1 MHKEELVRRF
11 KTFIGVAIG
20 LAGGAAAV
28 LHLES
33 QGKTIEWRYFG
44 SDKAFTR
51 YSPADQITRDNVKN
65 LRVAWRRP
73 AMNASYKEAFPQLRV
88 NAYLRATPIMVDGML
103 YTQDAHGFVS
113 AFDAGSG
120 DVVWQQ
126 EPFARTEEEL
136 QGQSTRGVDYWRSS
150 GDQRVFAVRGEYLYA
165 LNAKTGKPYADFG
178 DHGRASLHF
187 NEGQPLAG
195 RFNDSTGPLIVG
207 NVVVITGNT
216 AGAGDGGVTKEAAPE
231 NVRGFDAKTGKLLWT
246 FHVVP
251 QAGEPGAETWGHE
264 SWKVAGDIGAWNP
277 MSADEQLGYV
287 YIPLTAPTASQYG
300 GWRPGTNLYSDA
312 LVALD
317 AKTGKRVWHYQI
329 VHHDLWEY
337 DNVGPAI
344 LGDITV
350 NGRRIKAVM
359 QPNKNGFLYVLN
371 RTTGDPVWPIVER
384 PVPPSAVPGEAAWP
398 TQPFPTKPPA
408 FDRQGVTE
416 DDLIDFTPELRKQ
429 ALEYV
434 KPYVLGPLYTPPS
447 IRSDDPAGKK
457 GTLTIPGAWG
467 AGNWHTGAFDPET
480 GMYYAVSLTLPGVRG
495 VVSTTGNSTAT
506 MDYGSPGPSQQTNA
520 PDFVP
525 GLGPQVHGLPIVK
538 PPYGRITAF
547 NLNSGDQVWMVAN
560 GDGPRDHPLLKD
572 LHLPPL
578 GVPNRPAPLVTKTLL
593 FIGEGSDSV
602 IGTPQV
608 AWGWGKKFRAYDKAT
623 GQVVWETELP
633 SGTTGAP
640 MTYMHKGRQYI
651 VVPIGAKDHPAEFVA
666 LALGDGR
673 QSSAGADAS
682 RR

>member
-1 MHKEELVRRF
+1 LEGFVRRSH
-11 KTFIGVAIG
+11 TLV
-20 LAGGAAAV
+20 GAALAIAFASTAGLRV
-28 LHLES
+28 HS
-33 QGKTIEWRYFG
+33 QGKSIEWRYFG
-44 SDKAFTR
+44 GDKAFSR
-51 YSPADQITRDNVKN
+51 YSPADQINRDTVKN
-65 LRVAWRRP
+65 LRIVWRHP
-73 AMNASYKEAFPQLRV
+73 ATNSSFKEAFPQLRV
-88 NAYLRATPIMVDGML
+88 NAYLRATPIMIDGML
-103 YTQDAHGFVS
+103 YTQDVHGFVS

-120 DVVWQQ
+120 DLVWQQ

-136 QGQSTRGVDYWRSS
+136 QGQSTRGVDSWRNG
-150 GDQRVFAVRGEYLYA
+150 GDQRIFAVRGEYLYA
-165 LNAKTGKPYADFG
+165 LNAKTGKPYPEFG
-178 DHGRASLHF
+178 DRGRASLHF
-187 NEGQPLAG
+187 EEGQPLAG
-195 RFNDSTGPLIVG
+195 RFSDTTGPVVVG
-207 NVVVITGNT
+207 NVVIVTGNT
-216 AGAGDGGVTKEAAPE
+216 AGAGDGGVIKEAAPE
-231 NVRGFDAKTGKLLWT
+231 NVRGFDAKTGRLLWT

-251 QAGEPGAETWGHE
+251 QMGEFGADTWGNE
-264 SWKVAGDIGAWNP
+264 SWKIAGDIGAWNP

-287 YIPLTAPTASQYG
+287 YIPLTAPTASAYG
-300 GWRPGTNLYSDA
+300 GWRPGANLFSDA
-312 LVALD
+312 LVAID
-317 AKTGKRVWHYQI
+317 AKSGRRVWHFQMI
-329 VHHDLWEY
+329 HHDLWEY
-337 DNVGPAI
+337 DNVGPAT

-350 NGRRIKAVM
+350 NGRKIKVVI

-371 RTTGDPVWPIVER
+371 RVTGEPVWPIVER
-384 PVPPSAVPGEAAWP
+384 PVPASLIPGESAAP

-416 DDLIDFTPELRKQ
+416 DDLIDFTPELRRQ

-447 IRSDDPAGKK
+447 IRSDEADGKK

-480 GMYYAVSLTLPGVRG
+480 AMYYAVSLTLPGVRSLI
-495 VVSTTGNSTAT
+495 STKDNIAAT
-506 MDYGSPGPSQQTNA
+506 MDYAGPGPSQQTNA
-520 PDFVP
+520 PGFVQ
-525 GLGPQVHGLPIVK
+525 GLGPQIEGLPIVK

-547 NLNSGDQVWMVAN
+547 NLNSGTQVWMVPN

-608 AWGWGKKFRAYDKAT
+608 SWGWGKKFRAYDKAT

-673 QSSAGADAS
+673 QTSSGGDG
-682 RR
+682 RKP

>member
-1 MHKEELVRRF
+1 MRRF
-11 KTFIGVAIG
+11 KTFIGASVALG
-20 LAGGAAAV
+20 LAAASV
-28 LHLES
+28 LHLQS
-33 QGKTIEWRYFG
+33 QGKTVDWRYFG
-44 SDKAFTR
+44 ADKAFTR
-51 YSPADQITRDNVKN
+51 YSPADQITRDNVKD
-65 LRVAWRRP
+65 LRIVWRRP
-73 AMNASYKEAFPQLRV
+73 ATNASFKEAFPQLRV
-88 NAYLRATPIMVDGML
+88 NAYLRATPIMVDGLL
-103 YTQDAHGFVS
+103 YTQDAHGLVS
-113 AFDAGSG
+113 AIDATSG

-126 EPFARTEEEL
+126 EPFARTESEL
-136 QGQSTRGVDYWRSS
+136 QGQSTRGVDYWRGG
-150 GDQRVFAVRGEYLYA
+150 GDQRIFAVRGEYLYA

-178 DHGRASLHF
+178 DRGRASLHF
-187 NEGQPLAG
+187 EDHQPLAAA
-195 RFNDSTGPLIVG
+195 FNDTTGPLVVG
-207 NVVVITGNT
+207 DVVVVTGNT

-231 NVRGFDAKTGKLLWT
+231 NVRGYDAKSGKLLWT

-251 QAGEPGAETWGHE
+251 QAGEAGADSWGNE

-277 MSADEQLGYV
+277 MSADDQLGYV

-300 GWRPGTNLYSDA
+300 GWRPGANLYSDS

-317 AKTGKRVWHYQI
+317 AKSGARVWHFQI

-371 RTTGDPVWPIVER
+371 RVTGEPVWPIVER
-384 PVPPSAVPGEAAWP
+384 PVPSSAVPGESAWA

-416 DDLIDFTPELRKQ
+416 DDLIDFTPELRRK

-447 IRSDDPAGKK
+447 IRSDDADGKK

-467 AGNWHTGAFDPET
+467 AANWHTGAFDPET
-480 GMYYAVSLTLPGVRG
+480 GMYYAVSLTLPGVRS
-495 VVSTTGNSTAT
+495 VVSTNGNQAAT
-506 MDYGSPGPSQQTNA
+506 MDYAGPGPSQQTTA
-520 PDFVP
+520 PGFVQ
-525 GLGPQVHGLPIVK
+525 GLGPQIEGLPIVK

-560 GDGPRDHPLLKD
+560 GDGPRNHPLLKD

-608 AWGWGKKFRAYDKAT
+608 SWGWGKKFRAYDKAT
-623 GQVVWETELP
+623 GQVVWETDLP

-640 MTYMHKGRQYI
+640 MTYINKGRQFI
-651 VVPIGAKDHPAEFVA
+651 VVPIGARDHPAEFVA
-666 LALGDGR
+666 LALPDGR
-673 QSSAGADAS
+673 PPSAGGAEQK
-682 RR
+682 

>member
-1 MHKEELVRRF
+1 VRRF
-11 KTFIGVAIG
+11 NILVFAG
-20 LAGGAAAV
+20 LAIACVAV
-28 LHLES
+28 CAGRVFT
-33 QGKTIEWRYFG
+33 QGKTVEWRYFG
-44 SDKAFTR
+44 GDKAFTR
-51 YSPADQITRDNVKN
+51 YSPADQINRSNVKN
-65 LRVAWRRP
+65 LQIVWRHP
-73 AMNASYKEAFPQLRV
+73 ATNPSFKEAFPQVRV
-88 NAYLRATPIMVDGML
+88 NAYLRATPIMIDGML
-103 YTQDAHGFVS
+103 YTQDAHGFVG

-136 QGQSTRGVDYWRSS
+136 QGQSTRGVDYWRGG
-150 GDQRVFAVRGEYLYA
+150 GDQRIFAVRGEYLYA
-165 LNAKTGKPYADFG
+165 LNAKSGKPYQDFG
-178 DHGRASLHF
+178 DHGRARLHF
-187 NEGQPLAG
+187 EESQPLAG
-195 RFNDSTGPLIVG
+195 KFSDTTGPLVVG
-207 NVVVITGNT
+207 NVVVVTGNT
-216 AGAGDGGVTKEAAPE
+216 AGAGDGGVIKEAAPE
-231 NVRGFDAKTGKLLWT
+231 NVRGFDAKSGKLLWT

-251 QAGEPGAETWGHE
+251 QQGEPGTETWGNE

-277 MSADEQLGYV
+277 MSADEQLGHV
-287 YIPLTAPTASQYG
+287 YIPLTAPTAAAYG
-300 GWRPGTNLYSDA
+300 GWRPGANLYSDA
-312 LVALD
+312 VVALD
-317 AKTGKRVWHYQI
+317 AKTGKKVWHYQMI
-329 VHHDLWEY
+329 HHDLWEY

-350 NGRRIKAVM
+350 NGRRIQAVM

-371 RTTGDPVWPIVER
+371 RVTGEPVWPIVER
-384 PVPPSAVPGEAAWP
+384 PVPGSLVPGEQASA
-398 TQPFPTKPPA
+398 TQPIPTKPPA
-408 FDRQGVTE
+408 FDRQGITE

-434 KPYVLGPLYTPPS
+434 KPFVLGPLYTPPS
-447 IRSDDPAGKK
+447 IRSDEADGKK

-480 GMYYAVSLTLPGVRG
+480 GMYYAVSLTLPGVRA
-495 VVSTTGNSTAT
+495 VVSTTGNGTAT
-506 MDYGSPGPSQQTNA
+506 MDYAGPGPSQQTNA
-520 PDFVP
+520 PSFVQ
-525 GLGPQVHGLPIVK
+525 GLGPQVQGLPIVK

-547 NLNSGDQVWMVAN
+547 NLNSGDQVFMVAN

-608 AWGWGKKFRAYDKAT
+608 SWGWGKKFRAYDKAT

-666 LALGDGR
+666 LALPDSK
-673 QSSAGADAS
+673 QTTAGEAHK
-682 RR
+682 

>member
-1 MHKEELVRRF
+1 MRRF
-11 KTFIGVAIG
+11 NILVFAG
-20 LAGGAAAV
+20 LAIACIAVCGGRV
-28 LHLES
+28 FT
-33 QGKTIEWRYFG
+33 QGKTVEWRYFG
-44 SDKAFTR
+44 GDKAFTR
-51 YSPADQITRDNVKN
+51 YSPADQINRNNVKS
-65 LRVAWRRP
+65 LQIVWRHS
-73 AMNASYKEAFPQLRV
+73 ATNSSFKEAFPQVRV
-88 NAYLRATPIMVDGML
+88 NAYLRATPIMIDGML
-103 YTQDAHGFVS
+103 YTQDAHGFVG

-136 QGQSTRGVDYWRSS
+136 QGQSTRGVDYWRGGS
-150 GDQRVFAVRGEYLYA
+150 DQRIFAVRGEYLYA
-165 LNAKTGKPYADFG
+165 LNAKSGKPYQDFG
-178 DHGRASLHF
+178 DHGRARLHF
-187 NEGQPLAG
+187 EESQPLAG
-195 RFNDSTGPLIVG
+195 KFNDTTGPLVVG
-207 NVVVITGNT
+207 NVVVVTGNT
-216 AGAGDGGVTKEAAPE
+216 AGAGDGGVIKEAAPE
-231 NVRGFDAKTGKLLWT
+231 NVRGFDAKSGKLLWT

-251 QAGEPGAETWGHE
+251 QQGEPGTETWGNE

-287 YIPLTAPTASQYG
+287 YIPLTAPTAAAYG
-300 GWRPGTNLYSDA
+300 GWRPGANLYSDA
-312 LVALD
+312 VVALD
-317 AKTGKRVWHYQI
+317 AKTGKKAWHYQMI
-329 VHHDLWEY
+329 HHDLWEY

-371 RTTGDPVWPIVER
+371 RVTGEPVWPIVER
-384 PVPPSAVPGEAAWP
+384 PVPGSLVPGEQASA
-398 TQPFPTKPPA
+398 TQPIPTRPPA
-408 FDRQGVTE
+408 FDRQGITE

-434 KPYVLGPLYTPPS
+434 KPFVLGPLYTPPS
-447 IRSDDPAGKK
+447 IRSDEADGKK

-480 GMYYAVSLTLPGVRG
+480 GMYYAVSLTLPGVRA
-495 VVSTTGNSTAT
+495 VVSTKGNSTAT
-506 MDYGSPGPSQQTNA
+506 MDHAGPGPTQQTNA
-520 PDFVP
+520 PSFVQ
-525 GLGPQVHGLPIVK
+525 GLGPQVQGLPIVK

-547 NLNSGDQVWMVAN
+547 NLNSGDQVFMVAN

-608 AWGWGKKFRAYDKAT
+608 SWGWGKKFRAYDKAT

-666 LALGDGR
+666 LALPDSK
-673 QSSAGADAS
+673 QTTAGEAHK
-682 RR
+682 